1 MNTFDFTSAPV
12 IGKIMSATG
21 ISDGWIIISVAVAI
35 LALVFLVAWI
45 RSAAKGRAARKELA
59 ALEQEVI
66 GLQALTTLP
75 PLHEGDW
82 SYGQNEDPGSSLVF
96 ASTKELKH
104 RREGAQ
110 KATTQH
116 KTSSQDAQAA
126 AGTSKSVTAA
136 GQKAAPAAQA
146 AATQQVSQA
155 KSAAADS
162 VTAQVHEAI
171 FASVTNGHLKTGAA
185 SSNANRSK
193 GSNPAFNA
201 ATLPTM
207 ETKGKKRGKAAKK
220 SDAKKAADTDA
231 SLSSRI
237 PKL

>member
-1 MNTFDFTSAPV
+1 
-12 IGKIMSATG
+12 MSATG
-21 ISDGWIIISVAVAI
+21 ISDGWIIISIAAAV

-45 RSAAKGRAARKELA
+45 RSAAKGRTARKELA
-59 ALEQEVI
+59 ALKQEVI

-110 KATTQH
+110 KAAVQR
-116 KTSSQDAQAA
+116 KAPSQDAQDTA
-126 AGTSKSVTAA
+126 SKSDSIHAA
-136 GQKAAPAAQA
+136 GQAAAKAAQA
-146 AATQQVSQA
+146 TAAQQNTQA

-185 SSNANRSK
+185 SSDASRGK

-207 ETKGKKRGKAAKK
+207 EAKGKKKHKAAKK
-220 SDAKKAADTDA
+220 DDTKRAADTDA